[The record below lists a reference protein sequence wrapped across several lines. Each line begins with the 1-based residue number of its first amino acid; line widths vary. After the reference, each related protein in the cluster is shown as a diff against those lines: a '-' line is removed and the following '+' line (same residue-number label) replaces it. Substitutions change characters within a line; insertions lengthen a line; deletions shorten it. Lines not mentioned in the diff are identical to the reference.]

1 MGKNVAG
8 IMRFLLKYDGWTSY
22 AGDRATSNAVD
33 CLERLG
39 FVEVIRYDGTTN
51 QVRLLRKDE
60 L

>member
-22 AGDRATSNAVD
+22 ASDRATSNAVD